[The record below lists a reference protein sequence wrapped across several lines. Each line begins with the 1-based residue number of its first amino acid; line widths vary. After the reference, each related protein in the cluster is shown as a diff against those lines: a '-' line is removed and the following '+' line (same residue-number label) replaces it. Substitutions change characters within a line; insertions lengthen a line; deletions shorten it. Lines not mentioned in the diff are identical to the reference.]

1 MLPLWV
7 KFLLYNSRG
16 FVIFFMACAP
26 IIGLNNHNKRVIN
39 LRNVYL
45 LLMIAVIISLN
56 SCTNIGPKTIPRD
69 RFNYNTAI
77 ADSWKEQ
84 TLLNIVKLRYAD
96 MPLFVEVASIV
107 SGYTLESSVNLN
119 ALHVGSGNSVAGNE
133 IFSLGG
139 TGKFS
144 DRPTITYVPI
154 TGTHF
159 NKSFMTPIPPGAIL
173 FLMQSG
179 WDVDL
184 VFPLTVS
191 SINGLK
197 SKMAAGANQR
207 AGDAD
212 YYRFIS
218 LLRNIQKSG
227 AVGMR
232 LVRNKKGQD
241 STVLFFHD
249 KNISDE
255 VRAMLKEMNTLL
267 GLKPGARSINVSYGS
282 IPRNDQE
289 MAMLTQSLLQIMITL
304 ATQVNVPEE
313 HVREGR
319 TVPSISMVDKL
330 GRDWTMINIKHSVEK
345 PENAFTTVK
354 YRDYWFWVD
363 DRDFYSK
370 RTFAF
375 LMVIFSL
382 TETGGKEGLPLV
394 TIPAG

>member
-1 MLPLWV
+1 MSQAID
-7 KFLLYNSRG
+7 K
-16 FVIFFMACAP
+16 ITT
-26 IIGLNNHNKRVIN
+26 NKRVIN

-45 LLMIAVIISLN
+45 LLMTAVIVSLN
-56 SCTNIGPKTIPRD
+56 SCTNIGPQSVPRD

-107 SGYTLESSVNLN
+107 SGYTLESAVNLN
-119 ALHVGSGNSVAGNE
+119 ALHVGSGNSVSGNE

-139 TGKFS
+139 SGKFS
-144 DRPTITYVPI
+144 DRPTITYAPI
-154 TGTHF
+154 TGKHF

-179 WDVDL
+179 WSVDL
-184 VFPLTVS
+184 VFPLTVT

-197 SKMAAGANQR
+197 SRMAAGANQR
-207 AGDAD
+207 EGDTE
-212 YYRFIS
+212 YYQIIN

-232 LVRNKKGQD
+232 LEKSKKGQD

-255 VRAMLKEMNTLL
+255 VKAMLKEVNALL

-282 IPRNDQE
+282 IPRSNQE

-313 HVREGR
+313 HVRDGR
-319 TVPSISMVDKL
+319 TMPSNSMVDKQ
-330 GRDWTMINIKHSVEK
+330 GRDWKMIDIKYSVEK
-345 PENAFTTVK
+345 PANAFTAVK

-375 LMVIFSL
+375 LMIIFSL